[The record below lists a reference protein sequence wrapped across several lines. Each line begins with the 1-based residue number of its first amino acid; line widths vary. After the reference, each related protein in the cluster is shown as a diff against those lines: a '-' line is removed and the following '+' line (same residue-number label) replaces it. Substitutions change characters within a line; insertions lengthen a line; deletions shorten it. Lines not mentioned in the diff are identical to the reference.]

1 MLSKSAFPLNT
12 PQKYLTRQL
21 RSLKILIAKVKRD
34 EREIIPATQIYLK
47 TSKFSKF
54 SKLPKFPNFPIFL
67 NYAKTK
73 PSTPLYFFFFS
84 CWPLMS
90 QSLWYSGLRPAPLP
104 PAQPLSMSTTGL
116 NVLCVQNSNLFLKW
130 GGGVSKWVLW
140 GRTVLGVMPP
150 VHVQGPVCPDH
161 VAASAWLPV
170 SWLCRFGCPPVQW
183 CPVGRSPPCV
193 GSIPEQWM
201 ITPNTPGTV

>member
-1 MLSKSAFPLNT
+1 M
-12 PQKYLTRQL
+12 
-21 RSLKILIAKVKRD
+21 
-34 EREIIPATQIYLK
+34 
-47 TSKFSKF
+47 
-54 SKLPKFPNFPIFL
+54 
-67 NYAKTK
+67 
-73 PSTPLYFFFFS
+73 
-84 CWPLMS
+84 
-90 QSLWYSGLRPAPLP
+90 G
-104 PAQPLSMSTTGL
+104 
-116 NVLCVQNSNLFLKW
+116 
-130 GGGVSKWVLW
+130 GGGVRKWVLW

>member
-1 MLSKSAFPLNT
+1 M
-12 PQKYLTRQL
+12 
-21 RSLKILIAKVKRD
+21 
-34 EREIIPATQIYLK
+34 
-47 TSKFSKF
+47 
-54 SKLPKFPNFPIFL
+54 PKPNYPHHFIF
-67 NYAKTK
+67 
-73 PSTPLYFFFFS
+73 F
-84 CWPLMS
+84 
-90 QSLWYSGLRPAPLP
+90 
-104 PAQPLSMSTTGL
+104 
-116 NVLCVQNSNLFLKW
+116 LFLLAPNVTVPVVLWAEACPFASSSTAVPVHHGTERFMCTKTLTFSSN
-130 GGGVSKWVLW
+130 GGGGEQKWVLW

-150 VHVQGPVCPDH
+150 VHVHGPVCPDH

>member
-1 MLSKSAFPLNT
+1 MPKP
-12 PQKYLTRQL
+12 KYPRHF
-21 RSLKILIAKVKRD
+21 IF
-34 EREIIPATQIYLK
+34 
-47 TSKFSKF
+47 FS
-54 SKLPKFPNFPIFL
+54 
-67 NYAKTK
+67 
-73 PSTPLYFFFFS
+73 S

-104 PAQPLSMSTTGL
+104 PAQPLSLSTTGL
-116 NVLCVQNSNLFLKW
+116 NVSCVQNSNLFLKW
-130 GGGVSKWVLW
+130 GGGVSRWVLW

>member
-1 MLSKSAFPLNT
+1 M
-12 PQKYLTRQL
+12 
-21 RSLKILIAKVKRD
+21 
-34 EREIIPATQIYLK
+34 
-47 TSKFSKF
+47 
-54 SKLPKFPNFPIFL
+54 PKL
-67 NYAKTK
+67 NY
-73 PSTPLYFFFFS
+73 PRHFIFFFS

-104 PAQPLSMSTTGL
+104 PAQPLSLSTTGL
-116 NVLCVQNSNLFLKW
+116 NVSCVQNPNLFLVW
-130 GGGVSKWVLW
+130 GVSKWVLW